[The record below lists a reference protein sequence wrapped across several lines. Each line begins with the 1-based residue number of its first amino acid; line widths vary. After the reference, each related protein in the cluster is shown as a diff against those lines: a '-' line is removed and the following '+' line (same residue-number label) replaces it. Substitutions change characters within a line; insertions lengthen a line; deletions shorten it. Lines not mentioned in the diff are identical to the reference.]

1 MDERKSITKPDDGVE
16 PDTKIV
22 ETKEKIQQEKS
33 QDATYSAFSKQQKVA
48 IVCLISLAGFFSP
61 FTAFVYFPAL
71 RSISSDLNVSLEL
84 INITVTVYLIV
95 QAIVPSVLGDL
106 AKYLGRRPVYLLAF
120 AIYTVA
126 SIGLALQRSY
136 AALLILRML
145 QSAGSSAT
153 IALAYAVISD
163 IARPHEKGI
172 YVGVSHIGFN
182 TAPALGPIIGGLLAD
197 KVGWPWIFVFLAA
210 FGGFVL
216 LLLFVFLYET
226 ARNVVGDGSIPATGL
241 NRSLYQTLR
250 YGRKTSHENRARF
263 VIPSIISCLKLIF
276 HKNVFPV
283 LLSNAIFYMMFAVVQ
298 ATLAPL
304 VQQHYDLSSFQA
316 GLCYLGY
323 GVAGAIASVT
333 VGKITDHDYKAVA
346 RNHNF
351 QIDKKKGDDLLK
363 FPLEKARLR
372 SIWFYIV
379 FSSTALLGYGWV
391 IHKDVHLAAAIVLQF
406 IVGFAVT
413 GIFNVCNT
421 YIVDVFPEDSASA
434 SASVSITRCLLAAGG
449 VSIVEPLMS
458 AIGAGWTFTLIAVLC
473 YTTIPILFYV
483 RQKGWTWRVQR
494 HERKSSNT
502 AMS

>member
-1 MDERKSITKPDDGVE
+1 MDNHKSTTASDNDAVAN
-16 PDTKIV
+16 TNV
-22 ETKEKIQQEKS
+22 LETKEIISQVEPQE
-33 QDATYSAFSKQQKVA
+33 ATFSAFTKQQKVA

-71 RSISSDLNVSLEL
+71 RSISSDLGVSLEL
-84 INITVTVYLIV
+84 MNITVTVYLIV
-95 QAIVPSVLGDL
+95 QAIVPSLLGDL

-120 AIYTVA
+120 AIYTAA
-126 SIGLALQRSY
+126 SVGLALQRSY
-136 AALLILRML
+136 AALLVLRML

-163 IARPHEKGI
+163 IARPHEKGT

-182 TAPALGPIIGGLLAD
+182 SAPALGPIIGGLLAD
-197 KVGWPWIFVFLAA
+197 KVGWPLIFVFLAA
-210 FGGFVL
+210 FGGFVF
-216 LLLFVFLYET
+216 LLLFIFLYET

-241 NRSLYQTLR
+241 NRSLYTTLR
-250 YGRKTSHENRARF
+250 YGREKSAEHRARF
-263 VIPSIISCLKLIF
+263 VVPSVLPCFKLIV

-283 LLSNAIFYMMFAVVQ
+283 LLANATFYMMYSVVQ

-304 VQQHYDLSSFQA
+304 VQQHYGLSPFQA

-323 GVAGAIASVT
+323 GVAGAVASIT
-333 VGKITDHDYKAVA
+333 VGKITDHDYKVVA
-346 RNHNF
+346 RSHNF

-372 SIWFYIV
+372 SIWFYVV

-391 IHKDVHLAAAIVLQF
+391 IQKDVHLAAAIVLQF

-434 SASVSITRCLLAAGG
+434 SASVSITRCFMAAGG
-449 VSIVEPLMS
+449 VSIVEPLMG
-458 AIGAGWTFTLIAVLC
+458 AIGAGWTFTIVAALC
-473 YTTIPILFYV
+473 YLTIPVLLYV
-483 RQKGWTWRVQR
+483 RQKGWEWRVQKFEQR
-494 HERKSSNT
+494 HP
-502 AMS
+502 